1 MMVAEQYRGPW
12 PDAGVLV
19 ERELARY
26 LATAADR
33 RNSGLPTR
41 CPPWTVNDIT
51 AHLAATFERFNR
63 MLARGRAGDLSR
75 PFERDELSVENLRA
89 VESFEGDPL
98 LRLEE
103 ETTRFVRSCRDPQEI
118 MPHQFGPIPVA
129 LQMLLGLNE
138 LSIHHDDIADAAGDQ
153 YRPDA
158 DGLEALKP
166 VWVRVLGGLAGTDDL
181 WTDILTAS
189 GRTPTWSNLTVPSGK
204 RSETPKN
211 DDVTS

>member
-1 MMVAEQYRGPW
+1 MVAEQYRGPW

-26 LATAADR
+26 LAAAADR

-41 CPPWTVNDIT
+41 CPPWTVNDVT

-63 MLARGRAGDLSR
+63 MLTRGRTGDLSR
-75 PFERDELSVENLRA
+75 PFERDDLSVENLRA

-98 LRLEE
+98 LRLEK
-103 ETTRFVRSCRDPQEI
+103 ETMRFVRSCRDPQEI

-129 LQMLLGLNE
+129 LQMLFGLNE
-138 LSIHHDDIADAAGDQ
+138 LAIHHDDIAAAAGDQ

-158 DGLEALKP
+158 DVLEALKP
-166 VWVRVLGGLAGTDDL
+166 VWGRALSELAGTDDL

-189 GRTPTWSNLTVPSGK
+189 GRTPT
-204 RSETPKN
+204 
-211 DDVTS
+211 